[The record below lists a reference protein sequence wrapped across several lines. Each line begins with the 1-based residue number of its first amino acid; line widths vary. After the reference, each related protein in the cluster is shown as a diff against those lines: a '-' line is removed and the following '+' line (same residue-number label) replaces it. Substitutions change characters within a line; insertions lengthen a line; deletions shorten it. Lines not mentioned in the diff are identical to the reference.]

1 MRGSSVMTR
10 AEVEEYCRATG
21 QPTPQLDAGKPA
33 QGRARASVDF
43 GGRYGRAVLT
53 VEFDE
58 SARGSWLQWLAE
70 RAEQMGGR
78 VHA

>member
-10 AEVEEYCRATG
+10 AEVEEYCRANG
-21 QPTPQLDAGKPA
+21 QPTPPLTGRKPA
-33 QGRARASVDF
+33 QGRGRASVDF
-43 GGRYGRAVLT
+43 GGRYGNAVLT

-58 SARGSWLQWLAE
+58 SARRSWLGWLAE